1 MKAVTMHKTTDG
13 AVFEDEK
20 SAKDHQAAIDNAD
33 RINSF
38 LDAHYPVVGAGAKQG
53 PARTMAKT
61 AVTRF
66 IQREA

>member
-38 LDAHYPVVGAGAKQG
+38 LDAHYPLVGAGAKQG

-61 AVTRF
+61 AVIRF
-66 IQREA
+66 IQHKA

>member
-13 AVFEDEK
+13 AVFGDEEA
-20 SAKDHQAAIDNAD
+20 AKDHQATIDNAD

-38 LDAHYPVVGAGAKQG
+38 LDAYYPLVGAGAKQG

-61 AVTRF
+61 AVKRF
-66 IQREA
+66 IRHGA